1 MKQQQK
7 HCLAKTEKTQP
18 TSNEN
23 NTATPKQKPNNQL

>member
-7 HCLAKTEKTQP
+7 HCLAKTEKTHP

-23 NTATPKQKPNNQL
+23 NVAAPKQKSDNQL